1 LGDDPIAYAGLL
13 AWEVRMPPGKP
24 GDLAGFVLTRL
35 LAAAAA
41 ILVVIVVGGFVL
53 AHQASGPAAG
63 WAGSTGHDGLWL
75 GPGWL
80 SPGSTP
86 APADTAAGRAQL
98 ATRIRASGVAD
109 VYVPAGQVDAT
120 GQLTAVPRA
129 AALLGWF
136 HRTFPHVTL
145 CAGLTGAV
153 GRGHLDLDAG
163 ATQQHL
169 VASAQSLLMAGFTG
183 ISYALSPVASGS
195 TGLLTVLARTRAL
208 HPAVL
213 SVDTPKLEPLAG
225 MGLPSALLMRHPVFW
240 TSGYLSQ
247 VASRVTQVAVLGF
260 DTGVPLSSAYSG
272 YVKHETSAALKAVP
286 ASVSLVM
293 AVPANG
299 GSNESVAA
307 TVHGA
312 RVALTSAGRQRAGSF
327 GLGLYTAG
335 TATNGDWSA
344 YQADWVRR

>member
-1 LGDDPIAYAGLL
+1 
-13 AWEVRMPPGKP
+13 MPPGKP
-24 GDLAGFVLTRL
+24 GDVAGNAATRV

-41 ILVVIVVGGFVL
+41 ILIVIVVAGLVL

-75 GPGWL
+75 GPGWVNA
-80 SPGSTP
+80 SGTG
-86 APADTAAGRAQL
+86 PADTTAGRARL

-120 GQLTAVPRA
+120 GQLAAVPRA
-129 AALLGWF
+129 ASLLGWF
-136 HRTFPHVTL
+136 HRTFPRVTV
-145 CAGLTGAV
+145 CARLTGAV
-153 GRGHLDLDAG
+153 GRGHLDLDDG

-169 VASAQSLLMAGFTG
+169 VASAQSLLKAGFTG
-183 ISYALSPVASGS
+183 ISYDLSPVASGD
-195 TGLLTVLARTRAL
+195 TGLLTVLAKTRAL

-225 MGLPSALLMRHPVFW
+225 MGLPAALLMRHPVFW

-260 DTGVPLSSAYSG
+260 DTGVPLSSWYSG
-272 YVKHETSAALKAVP
+272 YVKHETSVALKAVP
-286 ASVSLVM
+286 ASVSLIM

-312 RVALTSAGRQRAGSF
+312 RVALTSAGRQRAASF

-335 TATNGDWSA
+335 TATTGDWSA
-344 YQADWVRR
+344 YQADWVRK

>member
-1 LGDDPIAYAGLL
+1 
-13 AWEVRMPPGKP
+13 MPPGKPGKSGQP

-41 ILVVIVVGGFVL
+41 ILIVIVVAGFVL
-53 AHQASGPAAG
+53 GHQASGPAAG

-80 SPGSTP
+80 SPGGAA

-98 ATRIRASGVAD
+98 ATRIRTSGVAD
-109 VYVPAGQVDAT
+109 VYVPAGQVDAS
-120 GQLTAVPRA
+120 GQLAAVPRA
-129 AALLGWF
+129 TSLLGWF
-136 HRTFPHVTL
+136 HRTFPRVTV
-145 CAGLTGAV
+145 CAELTGAV
-153 GRGHLDLDAG
+153 GRGHLNLDDG
-163 ATQQHL
+163 PTQQQL
-169 VASAQSLLMAGFTG
+169 VASARSLLKAGFTG
-183 ISYALSPVASGS
+183 ISYDLSPVASGNP
-195 TGLLTVLARTRAL
+195 GLLTVLARTRAL

-213 SVDTPKLEPLAG
+213 AVDTPKLEPLAG
-225 MGLPSALLMRHPVFW
+225 MGLPAALLMRHPVFW

-272 YVKHETSAALKAVP
+272 YVKHETSVALKAVP
-286 ASVSLVM
+286 ASVSLIM

-312 RVALTSAGRQRAGSF
+312 RVALTSAGRQRAASF

-335 TATNGDWSA
+335 TATTGDWSA